1 MRQLKFGKS
10 KGLSHAYIVSSLSE
24 DMRKR
29 TEAILSMAAVCSAPE
44 GKPCG
49 VCRDCRKAA
58 AGVHPDIIH
67 ISRESDD
74 KGKLKKE
81 IRVDQIREMIGLAQ
95 IMANEANG
103 KAFII
108 HEAELM
114 NVQAQNA
121 LLKLLEEPPAGVV
134 LILSTSTPA
143 MLLETVRSRCV
154 ELTENDDAPAL
165 ETEVKKQALSYLS
178 LVAKGKKSS
187 LLAWCN
193 QMAASSDN
201 ASATEFVEAVKRI
214 ITDYLCGRDTN
225 YGLTKNECWTVLQLM
240 DTCLEYLSVNTGIK
254 HIFGLIAVNSIESNA
269 QKK

>member
-1 MRQLKFGKS
+1 MSELKFGKS

-24 DMRKR
+24 DVRKR
-29 TEAILSMAAVCSAPE
+29 TEAIFSAAAVCSSPE
-44 GKPCG
+44 GRPCG

-58 AGVHPDIIH
+58 SGVHPDIIH
-67 ISRESDD
+67 ISRETDD
-74 KGKLKKE
+74 KGKLRKE

-154 ELTENDDAPAL
+154 ELVENDDAPELDA
-165 ETEVKKQALSYLS
+165 EVKQQAITYLS
-178 LVAKGKKSS
+178 LVAQGKKSA

-193 QMAASSDN
+193 QMAGKSDN
-201 ASATEFVEAVKRI
+201 ASTTAFVEAVKRVL
-214 ITDYLCGRDTN
+214 TDDLCGRDVDCRMS
-225 YGLTKNECWTVLQLM
+225 KNGCWTILLLM
-240 DTCLEYLSVNTGIK
+240 DKCIEYLSVNTGIK
-254 HIFGLIAVNSIESNA
+254 HIFGLIAVNSIERNTL
-269 QKK
+269 KK